1 MMHYSIEWKTT
12 KYVKGYG
19 LLSFPRNLS
28 NKYGRKLLDTGI
40 EASKTASKK
49 VKAKWKT
56 GNKIADKI
64 AKPVEEK
71 IIPQE
76 KKRRNIKQIKC

>member
-1 MMHYSIEWKTT
+1 M
-12 KYVKGYG
+12 
-19 LLSFPRNLS
+19 SFPRNLS

-40 EASKTASKK
+40 EASKTASK
-49 VKAKWKT
+49 KAKWKT

-76 KKRRNIKQIKC
+76 KKRRNIKQIKCYVLQNGTL